1 MAKVVGYINLH
12 SDISYKGL
20 TEKRPVASVSFLG
33 RYGIIDFVLSNMSN
47 SNVDT
52 VGILIKEKPRSLFK
66 HLGNGNSWILTLNLV
81 EFHFYTMKSMQIV
94 QCIIKILII
103 LWKILHSL
111 KNQKQIML

>member
-47 SNVDT
+47 SNV
-52 VGILIKEKPRSLFK
+52 IL
-66 HLGNGNSWILTLNLV
+66 LV
-81 EFHFYTMKSMQIV
+81 F
-94 QCIIKILII
+94 
-103 LWKILHSL
+103 
-111 KNQKQIML
+111 